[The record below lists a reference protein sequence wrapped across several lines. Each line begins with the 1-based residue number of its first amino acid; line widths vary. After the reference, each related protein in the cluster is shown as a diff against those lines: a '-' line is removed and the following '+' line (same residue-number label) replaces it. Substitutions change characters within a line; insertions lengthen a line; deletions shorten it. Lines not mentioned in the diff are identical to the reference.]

1 MSINKMV
8 CGCCQNAKSTG
19 QFYKSPI
26 DSRQFLPVCKL
37 CCKEKLKKYKEITGS
52 ESAAF
57 WLILSEL
64 GIPFIKEVWDKF
76 QLFKATAAINT
87 DLIMAYL
94 RALSESGIKV
104 DGFWQSDV
112 MLDMLMDSAV
122 DREVEREELDLQK
135 EIRVWGKF
143 LDKDGKIDEIA
154 YEYLNA
160 KMEEYTGSLSLTR
173 PAQINRYRDLCKAE
187 LRKIRLEEDPEA
199 TQKDISAATAEIL
212 TLMKLLKID
221 NFQSDSRTDV
231 EKQLEYQMAIMEKTK
246 PCEDEDINKYRD
258 FCGFYNLE
266 QSLMRPFRNLIAG
279 TKDYPSLTKGD

>member
-1 MSINKMV
+1 MNTNKKV
-8 CGCCQNAKSTG
+8 CGCCQVAKSPN
-19 QFYKSPI
+19 QFHKSPM
-26 DSRQFLPVCKL
+26 SSGQFLPICKL
-37 CCKEKLKKYKEITGS
+37 CCKEKLKTYAEITGS

-57 WLILSEL
+57 WLVLSEL
-64 GIPFIKEVWDKF
+64 GVPFIKEVWNEF
-76 QLFKATAAINT
+76 QAFKATATPST

-94 RALSESGIKV
+94 RALIESGIKV

-112 MLDMLMDSAV
+112 MLDMLMDSVV
-122 DREVEREELDLQK
+122 DRDVEREELDLQK

-143 LDKDGKIDEIA
+143 LDKDGKIDETA

-187 LRKIRLEEDPEA
+187 LRKIRLEEEPEA
-199 TQKDISAATAEIL
+199 TQKDISAATTEIL

-231 EKQLEYQMAIMEKTK
+231 EKTLEYQMALMEKTK

-266 QSLMRPFRNLIAG
+266 QSLMRPLRNLIAG
-279 TKDYPSLTKGD
+279 TKDYPSLTREE

>member
-1 MSINKMV
+1 MNTNKKE
-8 CGCCQNAKSTG
+8 CGCCGTSKSTA
-19 QFYKSPI
+19 QFHKSPM
-26 DSRQFLPVCKL
+26 DSRKFLPICKL
-37 CCKEKLKKYKEITGS
+37 CCRDKLKEYTKATGS

-57 WLILSEL
+57 WLVLSEL
-64 GIPFIKEVWDKF
+64 GVPFIQEIWDRF
-76 QLFKATAAINT
+76 EIFKATATPTT
-87 DLIMAYL
+87 DLVMGYL
-94 RALSESGIKV
+94 RILSESGIKV

-112 MLDMLMDSAV
+112 MLDMLMDTKV
-122 DREVEREELDLQK
+122 NREVVREDLDLQK

-143 LDKDGKIDEIA
+143 LDKEGKIDQSA

-199 TQKDISAATAEIL
+199 TQKDISAATTEIL

-231 EKQLEYQMAIMEKTK
+231 EKTLEYQMALMEKTK

-266 QSLMRPFRNLIAG
+266 QSLMRPLRNLIAG
-279 TKDYPSLTKGD
+279 TKDYPSLTRED

>member
-1 MSINKMV
+1 MNTNKKV
-8 CGCCQNAKSTG
+8 CGCCQTAKTPA
-19 QFYKSPI
+19 QFHKSPL
-26 DSRQFLPVCKL
+26 SSGQFLPICKL
-37 CCKEKLKKYKEITGS
+37 CCKDKLKAYTEITGS

-57 WLILSEL
+57 WLVLSEL
-64 GIPFIKEVWDKF
+64 GVPFIKEVWDNF
-76 QLFKATAAINT
+76 QVFKATAPAST

-94 RALSESGIKV
+94 RTLSESEIKV

-112 MLDMLMDSAV
+112 MLDMLMDSVV
-122 DREVEREELDLQK
+122 DRDVEREELDLQK

-143 LDKDGKIDEIA
+143 LDKDGKIDQDA

-266 QSLMRPFRNLIAG
+266 QSLMRPLRNLIAG

>member
-1 MSINKMV
+1 MNTNKKV
-8 CGCCQNAKSTG
+8 CGCCQTAKSPN
-19 QFYKSPI
+19 QFHKSPM
-26 DSRQFLPVCKL
+26 SSGQFLPICKL
-37 CCKEKLKKYKEITGS
+37 CCKDKLKTYTEITGS

-57 WLILSEL
+57 WLVLSEL
-64 GIPFIKEVWDKF
+64 GVPFIKEIWDNF
-76 QLFKATAAINT
+76 QIFKATATPST

-94 RALSESGIKV
+94 RVLSESGIKV

-112 MLDMLMDSAV
+112 MLDMLMDSVV
-122 DREVEREELDLQK
+122 DREVKKEELDLQK
-135 EIRVWGKF
+135 EVRVWGKF
-143 LDKDGKIDEIA
+143 LDKDGKIDQTA

-160 KMEEYTGSLSLTR
+160 KMEEYTGNLSLTR

-199 TQKDISAATAEIL
+199 IQKDISAATTEIL

-231 EKQLEYQMAIMEKTK
+231 EKTLEYQMALMEKTK

-266 QSLMRPFRNLIAG
+266 QSLMRPLRNLIAG

>member
-1 MSINKMV
+1 MNTNKKV
-8 CGCCQNAKSTG
+8 CGCCQTAKSPN
-19 QFYKSPI
+19 QFHKSPM
-26 DSRQFLPVCKL
+26 SSGQFLPICKL
-37 CCKEKLKKYKEITGS
+37 CCKEKLKTYTEITGS

-57 WLILSEL
+57 WLVLSEL
-64 GIPFIKEVWDKF
+64 GIPFIKEVWDEF
-76 QLFKATAAINT
+76 QGFKATATPST

-112 MLDMLMDSAV
+112 MLDMLMDSVV
-122 DREVEREELDLQK
+122 DRDVEREELDLQK

-143 LDKDGKIDEIA
+143 LDENGKIDQTA

-160 KMEEYTGSLSLTR
+160 KMEEYTGNLSLTR

-199 TQKDISAATAEIL
+199 TQKDISAATTEIL

-231 EKQLEYQMAIMEKTK
+231 EKTLEYQMALMEKTK

-266 QSLMRPFRNLIAG
+266 QSLMRPLRNLIAG
-279 TKDYPSLTKGD
+279 TKDYPSLTRED

>member
-1 MSINKMV
+1 MNTNRKE
-8 CGCCQNAKSTG
+8 CGCCGTSKSTA
-19 QFYKSPI
+19 QFHKSPM
-26 DSRQFLPVCKL
+26 DSRKFLPICKL
-37 CCKEKLKKYKEITGS
+37 CCRDKLKEYTKATGS

-57 WLILSEL
+57 WLVLSEL
-64 GIPFIKEVWDKF
+64 GVPFIQEIWDRF
-76 QLFKATAAINT
+76 EIFKATATPTT
-87 DLIMAYL
+87 DLVMGYL
-94 RALSESGIKV
+94 RILSESGIKV

-112 MLDMLMDSAV
+112 MLDMLMDTKV
-122 DREVEREELDLQK
+122 DREVVREDLDLQK

-143 LDKDGKIDEIA
+143 LDKDGKIDETA

-199 TQKDISAATAEIL
+199 TQKDISAATTEIL

-231 EKQLEYQMAIMEKTK
+231 EKTLEYQMALMEKTK

-266 QSLMRPFRNLIAG
+266 QSLMRPLRNLIAG
-279 TKDYPSLTKGD
+279 TKDYPSLTRED

>member
-1 MSINKMV
+1 MNTNKKV
-8 CGCCQNAKSTG
+8 CGCCQVAKLPN
-19 QFYKSPI
+19 QFHKSPL
-26 DSRQFLPVCKL
+26 SSGQFLPICKL
-37 CCKEKLKKYKEITGS
+37 CCKDKLKAYTEITGS

-57 WLILSEL
+57 WLVLSEL
-64 GIPFIKEVWDKF
+64 GVPFIKEIWDNF
-76 QLFKATAAINT
+76 QVFKATANVNT

-112 MLDMLMDSAV
+112 MLDMLMDSVV
-122 DREVEREELDLQK
+122 DRDVEREELDLQK
-135 EIRVWGKF
+135 EIQVWGKF
-143 LDKDGKIDEIA
+143 LDKDGKIDQAA

-199 TQKDISAATAEIL
+199 TQKDISAATTEIL

-231 EKQLEYQMAIMEKTK
+231 EKTLEYQMALMEKTK

-266 QSLMRPFRNLIAG
+266 QSLMRPLRNLIAG
-279 TKDYPSLTKGD
+279 TKDYPSLTRED

>member
-1 MSINKMV
+1 MNTNKKV
-8 CGCCQNAKSTG
+8 CGCCQTE
-19 QFYKSPI
+19 KSPNQFHK
-26 DSRQFLPVCKL
+26 SPMSSGQFLPICKL
-37 CCKEKLKKYKEITGS
+37 CCKEKLKSYTEITGN

-57 WLILSEL
+57 WLVLSEL
-64 GIPFIKEVWDKF
+64 GVPFIKEVWDNF
-76 QLFKATAAINT
+76 QVFKATASVNT

-112 MLDMLMDSAV
+112 MLDMLMDSVV
-122 DREVEREELDLQK
+122 DRDVEKDELDLQK
-135 EIRVWGKF
+135 EVRVWGKF
-143 LDKDGKIDEIA
+143 LDKDGKIDQTA

-199 TQKDISAATAEIL
+199 TQKDISAATNEIL

-231 EKQLEYQMAIMEKTK
+231 EKTLEYQMAIMEKTK

-266 QSLMRPFRNLIAG
+266 QSLMRPLRNLIAG
-279 TKDYPSLTKGD
+279 TKDYPSLTKEG

>member
-1 MSINKMV
+1 MNTNKKV
-8 CGCCQNAKSTG
+8 CGCCQTAKSPN
-19 QFYKSPI
+19 QFHKSPM
-26 DSRQFLPVCKL
+26 SSGQFLPICKL
-37 CCKEKLKKYKEITGS
+37 CCKDKLKAYTEITGS
-52 ESAAF
+52 ETAAF
-57 WLILSEL
+57 WLVLSEL
-64 GIPFIKEVWDKF
+64 GVPFIKEIWDKF
-76 QLFKATAAINT
+76 QVFKATASPST

-94 RALSESGIKV
+94 RTLSESGIKV

-122 DREVEREELDLQK
+122 DRDVEREELDLQK
-135 EIRVWGKF
+135 EVRVWGKF
-143 LDKDGKIDEIA
+143 LDKDGKIDQTA

-160 KMEEYTGSLSLTR
+160 KMEEYTGNLSLTR

-199 TQKDISAATAEIL
+199 TQKDISAATTEIL

-231 EKQLEYQMAIMEKTK
+231 EKTLEYQMALMEKTK

-266 QSLMRPFRNLIAG
+266 QSLMRPLRNLIAG

>member
-1 MSINKMV
+1 MNTNKKV
-8 CGCCQNAKSTG
+8 CGCCQTAKSPN
-19 QFYKSPI
+19 QFHKSPM
-26 DSRQFLPVCKL
+26 SSGQFLPICKL
-37 CCKEKLKKYKEITGS
+37 CCKDKLKAYTEITGS

-57 WLILSEL
+57 WLVLSEL
-64 GIPFIKEVWDKF
+64 GVPFIKEVWDNF
-76 QLFKATAAINT
+76 QIFKVTATPST

-94 RALSESGIKV
+94 RILSESGIKV

-112 MLDMLMDSAV
+112 MLDMLMDSVV
-122 DREVEREELDLQK
+122 DRDVEREELDLQK

-143 LDKDGKIDEIA
+143 LDKDGKIDETA

-199 TQKDISAATAEIL
+199 TQKDISAATTEIL

-231 EKQLEYQMAIMEKTK
+231 EKTLEYQMALMEKTK

-266 QSLMRPFRNLIAG
+266 QSLMRPLRNLIAG
-279 TKDYPSLTKGD
+279 TKDYPSLTRED